1 MTRHF
6 ANSDGTAGWR
16 TRLGAGIATLA
27 VVGGLAL
34 GGAAVSAQ
42 VLAEPENIVGG
53 APVMRRLTESQYRA
67 TIADIFGADIPI
79 VGRFERELRAEGL
92 VSIGTSRAGLSP
104 FAVEQYDVTARG
116 IAAAVMSA
124 EHRDALLPCKPAR
137 EDRYSESCAQN
148 FVDHYGP
155 LLFRRP
161 LTDPERTLF
170 VTAARSAHDEL
181 GTFYGGLEFALTAM
195 LVSPDFLLR
204 VERTEADPNRSGHY
218 RLDAYSRA
226 SRLSF
231 FLTGT
236 GPDAEL
242 LTVAGSGELDT
253 EEGLQRQID
262 RLMASPNYERGLR
275 MFFEDMLEFDRFED
289 LAKDPIIYPA
299 FNSAL
304 AEDAREQTLRT
315 IIHHLL
321 EKEGDYRDLFVTR
334 DAHLTR
340 ALGSVYRMPVASRY
354 GWVVSEF
361 SESSGRAGIQSQL
374 AFLSLHSHPG
384 RSSPTLR
391 GYAIRKVFMC
401 QEVPDP
407 PADVDF
413 AGFSDDDTFEAA
425 TARDRLVM
433 HATEPAC
440 KGCHVLMDPLGLTL
454 ESFDGLGAFR
464 THENGI
470 EIDLSGSLDGREY
483 TTPAGMG
490 ATLREHPQVTSC
502 IVDKLYGAAVG
513 RDTVPRERA
522 YLQYLNRHF
531 AENGYRIPDL
541 MRTIVQSNTFYSV
554 APAEP
559 SGSAASTTDPS
570 SVNQGDQ
577 S

>member
-1 MTRHF
+1 MTKSF
-6 ANSDGTAGWR
+6 AIRGLPGNWAA
-16 TRLGAGIATLA
+16 RLGAGATTLVLLCSLSSA
-27 VVGGLAL
+27 GTVVAAQAL
-34 GGAAVSAQ
+34 SEPASA
-42 VLAEPENIVGG
+42 VGG
-53 APVMRRLTESQYRA
+53 APVMRRLTEGQYRA
-67 TIADIFGADIPI
+67 TVADIFGADIPI

-92 VSIGTSRAGLSP
+92 VAIGASRAGLSP
-104 FAVEQYDVTARG
+104 FAVEQYDISARG
-116 IAAAVMSA
+116 IAGAVVSEEKRA
-124 EHRDALLPCKPAR
+124 ELVPCTPR
-137 EDRYSESCAQN
+137 SEEHFSESCATT
-148 FVDHYGP
+148 FVEHYGP

-161 LTDPERTLF
+161 LTNEERDLF
-170 VTAARSAHDEL
+170 VSAARGAHAEL
-181 GTFYGGLEFALTAM
+181 GNFYSGLEFALTGM

-231 FLTGT
+231 FLTGA

-490 ATLREHPQVTSC
+490 AALREHPQVTSC

-541 MRTIVQSNTFYSV
+541 MRTIAQSNTFYSV